1 MKRSIIRI
9 LFFAETVGFLCM
21 HIFGPQGI
29 RVFQQLTEENSVIEQ
44 SIQRVRSEIAQL
56 DRRITECKSD
66 SFYKERIARE
76 QLQMARKDD
85 LIYYFDRRP
94 RRRRERT

>member
-44 SIQRVRSEIAQL
+44 SIERCVLRSRSLIDVLLNVSLIRFIKKELRVSN
-56 DRRITECKSD
+56 CKWRA
-66 SFYKERIARE
+66 KMI
-76 QLQMARKDD
+76 
-85 LIYYFDRRP
+85 
-94 RRRRERT
+94 

>member
-21 HIFGPQGI
+21 HVFGPQGI
-29 RVFQQLTEENSVIEQ
+29 RVFQQLADENLVIEQ
-44 SIQRVRSEIAQL
+44 SVLCVRSEIAQL
-56 DRRITECKSD
+56 DRRITACKSD
-66 SFYKERIARE
+66 AFYKERIARE

-85 LIYYFDRRP
+85 VIYYFD
-94 RRRRERT
+94 